1 MLQFKIHWVSK
12 LLHNFEVFNS
22 KNDLPITDLNWLFHM
37 FQEWLGGQN
46 HEVSQQRRHRGPN
59 EKPQTE

>member
-12 LLHNFEVFNS
+12 LLHNFEVLNS
-22 KNDLPITDLNWLFHM
+22 KNDLPITDLNWLFYT

-46 HEVSQQRRHRGPN
+46 HEVSQQRRHR
-59 EKPQTE
+59 